1 MNAIADRAQVR
12 FANEAFYRAFADR
25 DIDALDA
32 LWARGEP
39 VLCIHPGWPPILG
52 RASVMASWT
61 RILANPQA
69 PRVACVAPQA
79 FVAGDQALVVCHEAV
94 AGQALVA
101 TNLFRRES
109 GAWRLFHHQAGP
121 APGLP
126 APDASA
132 PPPRPH

>member
-1 MNAIADRAQVR
+1 MNAIADREQVL

-69 PRVACVAPQA
+69 PPGLTSSRPSLRICPNL
-79 FVAGDQALVVCHEAV
+79 GILKN
-94 AGQALVA
+94 GQAWPVCWL
-101 TNLFRRES
+101 R
-109 GAWRLFHHQAGP
+109 
-121 APGLP
+121 
-126 APDASA
+126 
-132 PPPRPH
+132 PPPNRGRADAACWRWN

>member
-1 MNAIADRAQVR
+1 MSAIADREQVL

-25 DIDALDA
+25 DIDAMDA

-39 VLCIHPGWPPILG
+39 VLCIHPGWPPIVG
-52 RASVMASWT
+52 RVPVMASWT

-101 TNLFRRES
+101 SNLFRRE
-109 GAWRLFHHQAGP
+109 GATWRMFHHQAGP
-121 APGLP
+121 APALP
-126 APDASA
+126 PSDAEA
-132 PPPRPH
+132 PPQRRH

>member
-1 MNAIADRAQVR
+1 MNAIADREQVL